1 MNVRY
6 TQDQLKELLAN
17 SHKLTENTSLF
28 EGMHIYTILKAK
40 EPGYITKKGYNLI
53 IDEVVLTPN
62 NKDWEEWEKYPENSN
77 KNRLDLVQHN
87 YWVLADANN
96 LAERTVMSTQEI
108 LNMELAQKKNNIFVS
123 YSN

>member
-1 MNVRY
+1 MNIRY

-17 SHKLTENTSLF
+17 SHKLTEDTSLF

-40 EPGYITKKGYNLI
+40 KPGCITRKGYNLI

-77 KNRLDLVQHN
+77 KNHFDLDQDN

-108 LNMELAQKKNNIFVS
+108 LNMELAQKKNNIFVT

>member
-40 EPGYITKKGYNLI
+40 EPDRKS
-53 IDEVVLTPN
+53 VV
-62 NKDWEEWEKYPENSN
+62 
-77 KNRLDLVQHN
+77 
-87 YWVLADANN
+87 
-96 LAERTVMSTQEI
+96 
-108 LNMELAQKKNNIFVS
+108 
-123 YSN
+123 

>member
-1 MNVRY
+1 MNIRY

-17 SHKLTENTSLF
+17 SHKLTEDTSLF

-40 EPGYITKKGYNLI
+40 ENGCITKKGYNLI

-77 KNRLDLVQHN
+77 KNRFDLDQDN
-87 YWVLADANN
+87 YWVLADADN
-96 LAERTVMSTQEI
+96 LAKRTVMSTQEI
-108 LNMELAQKKNNIFVS
+108 LNMELAQKKNNIFVN